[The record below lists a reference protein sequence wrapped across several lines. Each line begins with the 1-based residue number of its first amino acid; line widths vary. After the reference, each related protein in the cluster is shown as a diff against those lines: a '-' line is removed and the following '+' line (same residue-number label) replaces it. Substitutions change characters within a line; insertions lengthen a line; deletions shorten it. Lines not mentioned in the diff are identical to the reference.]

1 MKATISEGAQIYDF
15 VEQQLQIEPV
25 GIVPLYKDEGYVLI
39 RYGDYTEV
47 RVYNYTIALFE
58 HKNARYRSIKMTYL
72 DTRTKNL
79 SNTYEQI
86 KLDIIRTIR
95 ALPNPAVYKIEF
107 PLSVPFNETLLPV
120 AKRVLVKHLA

>member
-39 RYGDYTEV
+39 RYGGYTEV